1 MARQKA
7 DSVHYKTYS
16 MRLPEAAIE
25 ALQNLALVMG
35 VPASELGRR
44 AVEEFL
50 AEKAGAVLQELA
62 ADRERKERAA
72 REVLAYVEV
81 KAS

>member
-1 MARQKA
+1 
-7 DSVHYKTYS
+7 
-16 MRLPEAAIE
+16 
-25 ALQNLALVMG
+25 MG

-62 ADRERKERAA
+62 ADRERNERAA

-81 KAS
+81 RAS